1 MLDDASRTMVSPRR
15 VARACWY
22 LVYLVPCLTLM
33 GLASRADSQPASFYA
48 GRTVSILVG
57 ATAGGYYDAAA
68 RVVARHLGRY
78 IPGNPAIV
86 VQDQP
91 GAGGL
96 ATGNRLGTTVER
108 DGRTILAMNRSVPQL
123 ALAGD
128 PNAAFDPLQLTWLG
142 SLSSY
147 KDDAY
152 LMAINARHPAKSLA
166 DLRAPGRALH
176 LGGTR
181 AGATN
186 IVFALL
192 ARDLLHLNIE
202 LTKGYPGATEIWL
215 AMDRDE
221 VDGQMVDVSAIM
233 VGRPALWAEHKLTPL
248 LAFGRTER
256 LPNLPDVPVAR
267 ELISDPGDLAL
278 LEFAELPF
286 FMALPFV
293 APPDIPADRARILK
307 TAFMAMA
314 NDETFRTDMRKVGIL
329 TSPIDGDAVRS
340 LIEQAA
346 RTPADIRARFTKL
359 LADR

>member
-1 MLDDASRTMVSPRR
+1 MPRR
-15 VARACWY
+15 IACACGYVAPW
-22 LVYLVPCLTLM
+22 LM
-33 GLASRADSQPASFYA
+33 LGALAGGALAQSSSFYA

-68 RVVARHLGRY
+68 RVVARHFGRY
-78 IPGNPAIV
+78 IPGNPAVV

-152 LMAINARHPAKSLA
+152 LMTVNARHPARSLA
-166 DLRAPGRALH
+166 DLRGGGRALH

-186 IVFALL
+186 IIFALL

-215 AMDRDE
+215 AMERDE
-221 VDGQMVDVSAIM
+221 VDGQMVDISAIM
-233 VGRPALWAEHKLTPL
+233 VGRPTLWAEHKLKAL

-256 LPNLPDVPVAR
+256 VPDLPDVPIAR
-267 ELISDPGDLAL
+267 ELIADPGDRAL

-307 TAFMAMA
+307 SAFMAMA
-314 NDETFRTDMRKVGIL
+314 RDETFRADMRKVGIL

-346 RTPADIRARFTKL
+346 KTPADIRARFTKL
-359 LADR
+359 LADK

>member
-1 MLDDASRTMVSPRR
+1 MPQRIAWARGYLAPWLMLGA
-15 VARACWY
+15 
-22 LVYLVPCLTLM
+22 
-33 GLASRADSQPASFYA
+33 LAGGALAQSSSFYA

-78 IPGNPAIV
+78 IPGNPGIV

-128 PNAAFDPLQLTWLG
+128 PNAAFDPRQLTWLG

-152 LMAINARHPAKSLA
+152 LMTINARHPAKSLA
-166 DLRAPGRALH
+166 DLRTGGRALH

-186 IVFALL
+186 IIFALI
-192 ARDLLHLNIE
+192 ARDLLHLDIE
-202 LTKGYPGATEIWL
+202 LTKGYPGASEIWL
-215 AMDRDE
+215 AMERDE
-221 VDGQMVDVSAIM
+221 VDGQMVDISAIM
-233 VGRPALWAEHKLTPL
+233 VGRPTLWAEHKLTPL

-256 LPNLPDVPVAR
+256 VPEVPDVPIAR
-267 ELISDPGDLAL
+267 ELISDPGDRAL

-293 APPDIPADRARILK
+293 APPDIPPDRARILK

-314 NDETFRTDMRKVGIL
+314 SDETFRADMRKVGIL
-329 TSPIDGDAVRS
+329 TSPIDGDAVAA
-340 LIEQAA
+340 LVEQAA

-359 LADR
+359 LADK